1 MTQTPQT
8 DDSMVAALLR
18 ERAGYAGRKGKEDRV
33 EAVDEQ
39 LRLRGYSP
47 DGTRI
52 EEQEPETPETPQ
64 KPTEPET
71 PQEPQTHADPA
82 RTAPPKGRRARR
94 PEQA

>member
-1 MTQTPQT
+1 MSETPQAE
-8 DDSMVAALLR
+8 DSMVAALLR

-39 LRLRGYSP
+39 LRLRGYNP

-52 EEQEPETPETPQ
+52 EEDAPAVPEPETP
-64 KPTEPET
+64 
-71 PQEPQTHADPA
+71 ADPA
-82 RTAPPKGRRARR
+82 RTQPPKGRRAQR